1 MTTRSVFLII
11 ALSGVSLATASCSA
25 GPANVANNG
34 TNAST
39 SPGVARVNDN
49 IEELG
54 LLVKLPFSPEEAVW
68 KETSG
73 PGSARKILAVL
84 KFSPED
90 TRQLLAASGAG
101 RAVSATV
108 EEWYPAE
115 LVAQSDTSGDN
126 ALQGTQYDATAF
138 VSEGFA
144 SGRLVHVKETDFFVL
159 EMNSN

>member
-11 ALSGVSLATASCSA
+11 ALSGVSIATASCSG
-25 GPANVANNG
+25 GPANIANNG

-39 SPGVARVNDN
+39 SPSVARVNDN

-54 LLVKLPFSPEEAVW
+54 LLIKLPYSPEEAVW
-68 KETSG
+68 KET
-73 PGSARKILAVL
+73 PGSGSSHKILAVL
-84 KFSPED
+84 KFTPED
-90 TRQLLAASGAG
+90 TRQLVAGAGAG

-108 EEWYPAE
+108 EEWFPPE

-126 ALQGTQYDATAF
+126 ALQGTQYDASAF
-138 VSEGFA
+138 ASEGFA
-144 SGRLVHVKETDFFVL
+144 NGRLVYVNETDFFVL